1 MDEEY
6 QNYPERPEE
15 ENRSAKRRRWQSQR
29 NADQDRMSL
38 VTIVALGGF
47 LAVGFLFLLLF
58 PRSKV
63 SEIEK
68 RTLTQFP
75 KFTLK
80 TYFSGEFT
88 EEVAKFYDDTVP
100 WRDAFK
106 NAGNNFMGVYG
117 LSGGEDT
124 ITFINKP
131 LNGIENGPADTAEK
145 PTDEKP
151 ADPKPTDPKPTDQK
165 PSGEPDGTGETG
177 GTETEAPTEA
187 PTEPPTEPAP
197 TKDFTAEEAEF
208 GLSNGLLVVYQQGH
222 WKCLPLYGGGSG
234 TAYANALN
242 YLQEQVG
249 SGVKIYSMPAPL
261 SSQFYVP
268 SNASQYSS
276 DQSASMDAV
285 AEKFDSRIVNVNV
298 CSELAK
304 HTEEEIYCRT
314 DHHWQALGAYYSLKC
329 FAEAAGVDYP
339 DLETGYTK
347 GVNEGYVGTM
357 YAFSKDARILND
369 PEDFTYYVP
378 KANYTASFYD
388 TSFNYK
394 FEHDIFFD
402 VAVSGSYLMFIGSDE
417 YVVKIDTPIKN
428 GRKLLL
434 VKDSYGNAEVP
445 FLTGSFE
452 QVYVADMRYFKRN
465 LPNFI
470 KTMGI
475 TDVLFSMCT
484 YSVVGT
490 NADNLQN
497 LNVQDAYSEI
507 VDTHLDITPPEGT
520 EPVSEPTETKEP

>member
-6 QNYPERPEE
+6 QNSPERSEE
-15 ENRSAKRRRWQSQR
+15 EQARAARRNRWQKQR
-29 NADQDRMSL
+29 TADRERMSV
-38 VTIVALGGF
+38 VTLIVLGGF
-47 LAVGFLFLLLF
+47 LAVGFLFLLVF

-63 SEIEK
+63 SQIEK

-75 KFTLK
+75 KFSLSAW
-80 TYFSGEFT
+80 FSGEFT
-88 EEVAKFYDDTVP
+88 EEVAKYYDDTVP
-100 WRDAFK
+100 YRDAFK
-106 NAGNNFMGVYG
+106 NAGNNFMAAYG
-117 LSGGEDT
+117 ISGGEET
-124 ITFINKP
+124 VTFINKP
-131 LNGIENGPADTAEK
+131 LNDIENRPEQGQTQ
-145 PTDEKP
+145 KP
-151 ADPKPTDPKPTDQK
+151 AETAARPDPKPTDV
-165 PSGEPDGTGETG
+165 TGETG
-177 GTETEAPTEA
+177 ASGETGTAETQASTEA
-187 PTEPPTEPAP
+187 PTEPTEPTEPP
-197 TKDFTAEEAEF
+197 KDFTAEEAEF
-208 GLSNGLLVVYQQGH
+208 GLSNGLLVVLQEGH
-222 WKCLPLYGGGSG
+222 WKCLPLFGGGSG

-249 SGVKIYSMPAPL
+249 SGVTIYSMPAPL

-268 SNASQYSS
+268 SNAAQYSS
-276 DQSASMDAV
+276 DQSACMDAV
-285 AEKFDSRIVNVNV
+285 AEKFNDGIVNINV
-298 CSELAK
+298 CEEMSK
-304 HTEEEIYCRT
+304 HTQEEIYCRT
-314 DHHWQALGAYYSLKC
+314 DHHWQALGAYYAIKC
-329 FAEAAGVDYP
+329 FAEAAGVPYP
-339 DLETGYTK
+339 DLEEGYTK

-388 TSFNYK
+388 TYFNYK
-394 FEHDIFFD
+394 MEHDIFFD

-434 VKDSYGNAEVP
+434 IKDSYGNAEVP

-484 YSVVGT
+484 YSVVGG

-497 LNVQDAYSEI
+497 LKTQDAGSEI
-507 VDTHLDITPPEGT
+507 VDTHLDITPPVPVETAPEPTKVT
-520 EPVSEPTETKEP
+520 EP